1 MQESKAFQLILRET
15 TIKHILALLQVKFQ
29 AEAVSAL
36 TPALENIDDLQRLE
50 QLHLA
55 AAQVES
61 LEAFAQMLQE

>member
-1 MQESKAFQLILRET
+1 MRESKAFQLILRET

-36 TPALENIDDLQRLE
+36 TPALEDIDDLQRLE

-55 AAQVES
+55 AA
-61 LEAFAQMLQE
+61 